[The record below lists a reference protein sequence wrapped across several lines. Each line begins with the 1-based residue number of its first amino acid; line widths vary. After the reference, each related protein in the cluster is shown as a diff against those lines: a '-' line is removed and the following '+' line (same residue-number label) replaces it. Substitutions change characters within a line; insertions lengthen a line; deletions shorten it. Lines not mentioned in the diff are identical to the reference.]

1 MHLIWDWVVAEFSGE
16 WLAAGESPD
25 AEPGAA
31 RYAEALDGF
40 VGVAGTCGMEAAGA
54 GEENRQIRFV
64 KAQGKERGFYRIA
77 MPHIVLSRAV

>member
-1 MHLIWDWVVAEFSGE
+1 
-16 WLAAGESPD
+16 
-25 AEPGAA
+25 
-31 RYAEALDGF
+31 
-40 VGVAGTCGMEAAGA
+40 MEAAGA